1 MNDDNE
7 DVPPVE
13 AAPAGALPG
22 GAATAIVDDGHLVE
36 TTVSSRDVY
45 RGQLLNVKSDRV
57 RLPDGAE
64 ATREY
69 IVHPGAAMII
79 PILPDGRLLMERQYR
94 YPLGRVMLEF
104 PAGKLDPGEEML
116 KTAQRELLEET
127 GYRADR
133 WEWLAEIHPIVSYTT
148 ERIEIFLAEGL
159 VMERAQL
166 DPGEFLE
173 TVVMTFADAYALLRA
188 GKISDGKTVI
198 GLYQLRER
206 GFS

>member
-1 MNDDNE
+1 MSNDDKNN
-7 DVPPVE
+7 DVM
-13 AAPAGALPG
+13 A
-22 GAATAIVDDGHLVE
+22 DDGHLVE
-36 TTVSSRDVY
+36 TMVSSRDVY
-45 RGQLLNVKSDRV
+45 RGALLNIKSDTV
-57 RLPDGAE
+57 RLPDGGE

-104 PAGKLDPGEEML
+104 PAGKLDPGEDML

-127 GYRADR
+127 GYRAER

-159 VMERAQL
+159 VLERQKL
-166 DPGEFLE
+166 DAGEFLE
-173 TVVMTFADAYALLRA
+173 PIVMKFADAYALMQA
-188 GKISDGKTVI
+188 GKISDGKTII
-198 GLYQLRER
+198 GLYQLRDR
-206 GFS
+206 GFR